1 MERESELE
9 RIKELLKIS
18 PKGLSIEEVSKKLI
32 LNRAT
37 AAKYLNSLVMSG
49 QADMRS
55 LGPAKLFYLTH
66 RLTLPNLLSLATD
79 LILILD
85 NDLFIQE
92 ANDQF
97 LSCFHVSKED
107 LKGKKIE
114 HSPLAGYITGDHLDA
129 IEKALEGQEQSF
141 DVHFDNLEED
151 RFFKMKFI
159 PFVFEGGEKAVV
171 IILEDITEMKR
182 YQQDLEEQV
191 RQRTAELVKT
201 NDALRESE
209 YRFRQV
215 TENAEEWI
223 WEVNAEG
230 MYRYSSLAVERILGY
245 TPEEL
250 VSQKHFYDLFD
261 PDVREDLQKTAL
273 AIIEKKEPFYH
284 FVNQNIH
291 KNGSVVILEKSGS
304 PILDDKGNLIG
315 YRGTDMNITERKR
328 AEDAIKKAN
337 KQIIL
342 LNSVTRHDVL
352 NQLNTLTGYLGIM
365 KKMHHDEKMAELI
378 RIEQQ
383 VAETIRRQ
391 ITFTR
396 DYQNIGVQPPQWN
409 KINDTITKV
418 LTTTDMSGVAVIV
431 EKNTLEIYTDLLI
444 EKVFFNLFDNSM
456 RHGEHVTKIH
466 ISFRK
471 DDTGVSIIYEDDGIG
486 VPDQDKERIF
496 DRGFGKNT
504 GYGLFLVREILS
516 ITGLTIKESGIYEKG
531 IRFETFVPQGLY
543 RFSS

>member
-1 MERESELE
+1 MDGESELE
-9 RIKELLKIS
+9 RIKDLLKIN

-32 LNRAT
+32 INRAT

-49 QADMRS
+49 QADMRA
-55 LGPAKLFYLTH
+55 LGPAKLFYFSH

-92 ANDQF
+92 LNNPF
-97 LSCFHVSKED
+97 LECFHVSKEE

-114 HSPLAGYITGDHLDA
+114 HSALARYITQEHLDA
-129 IEKALEGQEQSF
+129 IKKALEGQEQSF
-141 DVHFDNLEED
+141 DVHFDTLEED

-159 PFVFEGGEKAVV
+159 PFVFEGGERAVV
-171 IILEDITEMKR
+171 IILEDITEMKK

-191 RQRTAELVKT
+191 RQRTAELVKS

-223 WEVNAEG
+223 WEVDAEG
-230 MYRYSSLAVERILGY
+230 KYRYSSNAVERILGY
-245 TPEEL
+245 SPEEL
-250 VSQKHFYDLFD
+250 IYKKYFYDLFD
-261 PDVREDLQKTAL
+261 PEVRDDLKKSAF
-273 AIIEKKEPFYH
+273 AIIEKKEPFHH
-284 FVNQNIH
+284 FLNQNIH
-291 KNGSVVILEKSGS
+291 KNSSIVILEKSGS
-304 PILDDKGNLIG
+304 PILDESGNLTG
-315 YRGTDMNITERKR
+315 YRGADMNITERKR

-365 KKMHHDEKMAELI
+365 KKMQNNEKMAELI

-409 KINDTITKV
+409 RINDTITKV
-418 LTTTDMSGVAVIV
+418 LTTMDLGGTAVDI
-431 EKNTLEIYTDLLI
+431 EPNTLEVYTDLLI
-444 EKVFFNLFDNSM
+444 EKVFFNLIDNSL
-456 RHGEHVTKIH
+456 RHGKMVTGIH
-466 ISFRK
+466 IGFRQ
-471 DDTGVSIIYEDDGIG
+471 DESGLSIIYKDNGIG
-486 VPDQDKERIF
+486 VPDEEKEQIF
-496 DRGFGKNT
+496 ERGFGKNT
-504 GYGLFLVREILS
+504 GYGLFLVHEILN
-516 ITGLTIKESGIYEKG
+516 ITGLSIKECGIFEKG
-531 IRFETFVPQGLY
+531 IRFEIFVPQGLY
-543 RFSS
+543 RFFS

>member
-1 MERESELE
+1 MEGESELE
-9 RIKELLKIS
+9 RIKDLLKIN
-18 PKGLSIEEVSKKLI
+18 PKGLSIEEVSKKLKV
-32 LNRAT
+32 NRAT

-49 QADMRS
+49 QADMRN

-92 ANDQF
+92 LNDQF
-97 LSCFHVSKED
+97 LDCFHVSKEE

-114 HSPLAGYITGDHLDA
+114 HSALARYITREHLDA

-141 DVHFDNLEED
+141 DVHFDALEED

-159 PFVFEGGEKAVV
+159 PFVFEGGERAVV
-171 IILEDITEMKR
+171 IILEDITEMKK

-201 NDALRESE
+201 NDALQESE

-223 WEVNAEG
+223 WEVDADG
-230 MYRYSSLAVERILGY
+230 KYRYSSNAVERILGY
-245 TPEEL
+245 SPEEL
-250 VSQKHFYDLFD
+250 VFKKYFYDLFD
-261 PDVREDLQKTAL
+261 PNVREDLKKSAF
-273 AIIEKKEPFYH
+273 AIIEQKEPFQH
-284 FVNQNIH
+284 FFNQNIH
-291 KNGSVVILEKSGS
+291 KNGSIVILEKSGS
-304 PILDDKGNLIG
+304 PILDESGNLTG
-315 YRGTDMNITERKR
+315 YRGADMNITERKR

-365 KKMHHDEKMAELI
+365 KKMQNDEKMAELI

-409 KINDTITKV
+409 RINNTITKA
-418 LTTTDMSGVAVIV
+418 LTTIDLSGTAVIV
-431 EKNTLEIYTDLLI
+431 EPNTLEIYTDFLI
-444 EKVFFNLFDNSM
+444 EKVFFNLIDNSL
-456 RHGEHVTKIH
+456 RHGEKVTRIH
-466 ISFRK
+466 IGFHEGDS
-471 DDTGVSIIYEDDGIG
+471 GLSIIYKDNGIG
-486 VPDQDKERIF
+486 VPDEEKEQIF
-496 DRGFGKNT
+496 ERGFGKNT

-516 ITGLTIKESGIYEKG
+516 ITGLSIKENGIFEKG
-531 IRFETFVPQGLY
+531 IRFEIFVPQGQY
-543 RFSS
+543 KFSS

>member
-1 MERESELE
+1 MVRESEQE
-9 RIKELLKIS
+9 RIRELLKIN
-18 PKGLSIEEVSKKLI
+18 PKGLSIEEVSQKLK

-49 QADMRS
+49 QADMRN

-79 LILILD
+79 MILILD

-92 ANDQF
+92 VNDPF
-97 LSCFHVSKED
+97 LSCFHLKKPE

-114 HSPLAGYITGDHLDA
+114 HSVLARYITRDHLDA
-129 IEKALEGQEQSF
+129 IAKALEGQEQAF
-141 DVHFDNLEED
+141 DVHFDGLKED
-151 RFFKMKFI
+151 RFFKMKCI
-159 PFVFEGGEKAVV
+159 PLVFEEGGRAVG
-171 IILEDITEMKR
+171 ILLEDITEIKK

-191 RQRTAELVKT
+191 RQRTAELIRT

-223 WEVNAEG
+223 WEMDEEG
-230 MYRYSSLAVERILGY
+230 VYRYSSQAVERILGY
-245 TPEEL
+245 SPGEL
-250 VSQKHFYDLFD
+250 VQQKHFYDLFE
-261 PDVREDLQKTAL
+261 PGMREDLKKSAL
-273 AIIEKKEPFYH
+273 TIIEHKELFQH
-284 FVNQNIH
+284 FINSNVH
-291 KNGSVVILEKSGS
+291 KNGSIVILEKSGS
-304 PILDDKGNLIG
+304 PILNEKGDLTG

-342 LNSVTRHDVL
+342 LNSVTRHDII

-365 KKMHHDEKMAELI
+365 KKLQNNEKIADLI
-378 RIEQQ
+378 GTEQQ
-383 VAETIRRQ
+383 IAETIRRQ

-396 DYQNIGVQPPQWN
+396 DYQNIGVQPPQWIAVN
-409 KINDTITKV
+409 VTILKV
-418 LTTTDMSGVAVIV
+418 LTTMDLGSVSVGVDSSS
-431 EKNTLEIYTDLLI
+431 LEIYTDLLI
-444 EKVFFNLFDNSM
+444 EKVFFNLIDNSL
-456 RHGEHVTKIH
+456 RHGEHVTQIR
-466 ISFRK
+466 IGFRK
-471 DDTGVSIIYEDDGIG
+471 EENGLSIIYEDDGIG
-486 VPDQDKERIF
+486 VPDQEKERIF
-496 DRGFGKNT
+496 ERGFGKNT

-516 ITGLTIKESGIYEKG
+516 ITGLAIKETGVYKKG
-531 IRFETFVPQGLY
+531 ICFEIFVPQGLY

>member
-9 RIKELLKIS
+9 RIKELLKNS
-18 PKGLSIEEVSKKLI
+18 PKGLSIEEVSNKLN

-49 QADMRS
+49 QADMRA

-79 LILILD
+79 LIIILD

-92 ANDQF
+92 VNDSF
-97 LSCFHVSKED
+97 LSSFHVTKTE

-114 HSPLAGYITGDHLDA
+114 HSPVARHITREHLDA
-129 IEKALEGQEQSF
+129 IGKALEGQEQSF
-141 DVHFDNLEED
+141 DVHFDSLEED

-159 PFVFEGGEKAVV
+159 PFVFEGGERGVV
-171 IILEDITEMKR
+171 ILLEDITEMKK

-191 RQRTAELVKT
+191 RQRTTELVKT
-201 NDALRESE
+201 NEALRESE

-223 WEVNAEG
+223 WEVDARG
-230 MYRYSSLAVERILGY
+230 KYRYSSMAVERILGY
-245 TPEEL
+245 SPEEL
-250 VSQKHFYDLFD
+250 VLQKHFYDLFD
-261 PDVREDLQKTAL
+261 PAVREELKVSAL
-273 AIIEKKEPFYH
+273 AIIEKKEPFRH

-291 KNGSVVILEKSGS
+291 KNGTIVILEKSGS
-304 PILDDKGNLIG
+304 PMLDEQGNLTG
-315 YRGTDMNITERKR
+315 YRGADMNITERQR

-342 LNSVTRHDVL
+342 LNSVTRHDIL

-365 KKMHHDEKMAELI
+365 KKMQNDERMAGLI
-378 RIEQQ
+378 QTEQQ

-396 DYQNIGVQPPQWN
+396 DYQNIGVRPPQWN
-409 KINDTITKV
+409 KISDTITKV
-418 LTTTDMSGVAVIV
+418 LTTMDMGSAAISV
-431 EKNTLEIYTDLLI
+431 ETNHLEIYSDLLI
-444 EKVFFNLFDNSM
+444 EKVFFNLIDNSL
-456 RHGEHVTKIH
+456 RHGERVTKIH
-466 ISFRK
+466 IGFIHEG
-471 DDTGVSIIYEDDGIG
+471 TGLSILYEDNGIG
-486 VPDQDKERIF
+486 VPDEEKERIF
-496 DRGFGKNT
+496 ERGFGKNT

-516 ITGLTIKESGIYEKG
+516 ITSLTIKESGTFG
-531 IRFETFVPQGLY
+531 NGTRFEIFIPQGLF
-543 RFSS
+543 RFSP

>member
-18 PKGLSIEEVSKKLI
+18 PKGLSIEEVSKKLK

-49 QADMRS
+49 QADMRT

-79 LILILD
+79 MILILD
-85 NDLFIQE
+85 NDLYIQE
-92 ANDQF
+92 INDPF
-97 LSCFHVSKED
+97 LACFPVSKAE

-114 HSPLAGYITGDHLDA
+114 HSPLARYFTTDHLDA

-141 DVHFDNLEED
+141 DVHFDTLEED

-159 PFVFEGGEKAVV
+159 PFVFEGGGRAVV
-171 IILEDITEMKR
+171 IILEDITEMKK

-201 NDALRESE
+201 NEALRESE

-223 WEVNAEG
+223 WEVDADG
-230 MYRYSSLAVERILGY
+230 MYRYSSMAVERILGY
-245 TPEEL
+245 SPEEL
-250 VSQKHFYDLFD
+250 VLQKHYYELFD
-261 PDVREDLQKTAL
+261 PDVREDLKKSAFT
-273 AIIEKKEPFYH
+273 IIGQKEPFRH

-291 KNGSVVILEKSGS
+291 KNGSIVILEKSGS
-304 PILDDKGNLIG
+304 PILDEKGNLTG
-315 YRGTDMNITERKR
+315 YRGADMNITERKR

-365 KKMHHDEKMAELI
+365 KKMQNDEKIADLI
-378 RIEQQ
+378 QTEQQ
-383 VAETIRRQ
+383 IAETIRRQ

-418 LTTTDMSGVAVIV
+418 LTTMDLGGIPVVV
-431 EKNTLEIYTDLLI
+431 EKNTREIYTDLLI
-444 EKVFFNLFDNSM
+444 EKVFFNLIDNSL
-456 RHGEHVTKIH
+456 RHGEHVTKID
-466 ISFRK
+466 IRFRQE
-471 DDTGVSIIYEDDGIG
+471 DTGLSIIYEDDGIG
-486 VPDQDKERIF
+486 VADQEKERIF
-496 DRGFGKNT
+496 ERGVGKNT

-516 ITGLTIKESGIYEKG
+516 ITGLTIKESGIFEKG
-531 IRFETFVPQGLY
+531 ICFEIFVPQGLC
-543 RFSS
+543 RFSR

>member
-97 LSCFHVSKED
+97 LSCFHVSKAD

-114 HSPLAGYITGDHLDA
+114 HSPLAGYITGNHLDA

-159 PFVFEGGEKAVV
+159 PFVFEGGEQAVV
-171 IILEDITEMKR
+171 IILEDITEMKK

-230 MYRYSSLAVERILGY
+230 MYRYSSQAVERILGY

-250 VSQKHFYDLFD
+250 VLQKHFYDLFD
-261 PDVREDLQKTAL
+261 PDVRDDLKKSAL

-365 KKMHHDEKMAELI
+365 NKMHHDEKMAELI
-378 RIEQQ
+378 RTEQQ

-409 KINDTITKV
+409 KINDTMTKV
-418 LTTTDMSGVAVIV
+418 LTTTDLGGVAVIV

-444 EKVFFNLFDNSM
+444 EKVFFNLFDNSI

-466 ISFRK
+466 ISFRQ
-471 DDTGVSIIYEDDGIG
+471 DDTGVSIIYEDNGIG
-486 VPDQDKERIF
+486 VPDQEKELIF

-531 IRFETFVPQGLY
+531 IRFEIFVPHGLY